1 MNSLARRSVVLSWC
15 LYDFANSAFTTLV
28 VTFIYSTYF
37 SKAIAENEIAGTAY
51 WSRAIAVCA
60 LVVAFLSPVV
70 GAMADRAGRRKRLL
84 FFSTLLCIVFTAALY
99 AVQPGQ
105 VFLALLCFSV
115 ANIAFEMGMVFY
127 NAFLPDIASP
137 HRIGRISGYGWALGY
152 AGGLICMFLAMV
164 GLVDAE
170 VPWFGFSRDG
180 GEHIRATN
188 LLVALW
194 FAVFSIPIF
203 LFVEEKR
210 SYHGSS
216 KKSLMRDSLGQLAA
230 TFRELRKYRQ
240 IMRFLLARLFYN
252 DGLIAIFSFGGI
264 YAAGTFGFTMG
275 EIVKFGIALNVAAG
289 VGAFIM
295 GLIDD
300 RIGGKGTI
308 LLSLCGLTLG
318 TAVAL
323 LGQSKPIF
331 WAAGLCIGFFAG
343 PSQSG
348 SRALLG
354 RLIPKDM
361 EGEFYGFFAF
371 SGKATAFL
379 APFLLGL
386 LTEAFHSQRAGFSV
400 VLLFFIVGGGILIGV
415 KEKDERE
422 KNRVQG
428 AE

>member
-1 MNSLARRSVVLSWC
+1 MNSLARRSRVLSWC

-51 WSRAIAVCA
+51 WSRAIAVCS
-60 LVVAFLSPVV
+60 LVVAILSPVV
-70 GAMADRAGRRKRLL
+70 GTMADRAGNRKWLL
-84 FFSTLLCIVFTAALY
+84 FLSTVLCILFTAALY

-105 VFLALLCFSV
+105 VYLALLCFAV
-115 ANIAFEMGMVFY
+115 ANIAFETGIVFY
-127 NAFLPDIASP
+127 NAFLPDVAPSY
-137 HRIGRISGYGWALGY
+137 RIGRVSGYGWALGY

-170 VPWFGFSRDG
+170 IPWFGFSRDG
-180 GEHIRATN
+180 GGHIRATN
-188 LLVALW
+188 LLVAVW

-203 LFVEEKR
+203 LFVEEKKSSYGSYRR
-210 SYHGSS
+210 SLI
-216 KKSLMRDSLGQLAA
+216 KESLGQLAA

-240 IMRFLLARLFYN
+240 IVRFLLARLFYN

-264 YAAGTFGFTMG
+264 YAAGTFGFPME
-275 EIVKFGIALNVAAG
+275 EIVKFGIVLNVAAG
-289 VGAFIM
+289 VGAFMI

-323 LGQSKPIF
+323 TGQSKSLF
-331 WAAGLCIGFFAG
+331 WAAALCIGFFAG

-354 RLIPKDM
+354 RLVPKDM
-361 EGEFYGFFAF
+361 KGEFYGFFAF

-379 APFLLGL
+379 APLLLGI
-386 LTEAFHSQRAGFSV
+386 LTEVFQSQRVGFSV
-400 VLLFFIVGGGILIGV
+400 VLLFFIVGGVILMGV
-415 KEKDERE
+415 KEKDSRI
-422 KNRVQG
+422 KD
-428 AE
+428 